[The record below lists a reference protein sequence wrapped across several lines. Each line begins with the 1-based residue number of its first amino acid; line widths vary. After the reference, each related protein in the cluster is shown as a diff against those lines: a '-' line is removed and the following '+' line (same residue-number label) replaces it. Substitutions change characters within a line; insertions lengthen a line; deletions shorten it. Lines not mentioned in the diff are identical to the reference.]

1 MHIVKPVKRIFPMM
15 YFIGLIIITLGS
27 LQLLP
32 FLVSLL
38 YKEWHIM
45 TIFLFS
51 ASLTV
56 LVGVGLVAFGQRYR
70 TVKLSFGEGTVV
82 ASGAWLLGMLLCAL
96 PYYLSGDC
104 LTFLDSC
111 FDVMSG
117 FTTTGLCLIQD
128 LDHLSNGMNMWRQ
141 TLTYIGG
148 QGMVVL
154 ALTFLT
160 KDQSN
165 AYKMYAGEGKDEK
178 LFPNAVNTARQI
190 WKISLFYLVI
200 GTCTMFAAGLYAGLP
215 LDRAFLHG
223 IWVYMS
229 AWSTGGFAPM
239 SQNILY
245 YHSTIFEFF
254 TVVFFVI
261 GSLNF
266 ALHHAILS
274 GKFGELKRNIETIT
288 FTTSLVFLTFITTM
302 GLMKNNVYPNLMA
315 FLRKGV
321 YQLISGHTTTGF
333 MTIYAKQFY
342 LEWGEIA
349 LFGMTIAMILG
360 GSACSTAGG
369 FKALRV
375 GVIYETFK
383 VEVRKLLLPESRVV
397 ESRIHHIKDMVL
409 SDPMIKSSFLIVIAY
424 IFTFLAGTLIGMFHG
439 YPFAMASFESAS
451 VTGNVGLS
459 IGITSASM
467 PSLMKVTYILMMWL
481 GRLEFMSIFTL
492 VAFLMKGGIRK

>member
-1 MHIVKPVKRIFPMM
+1 MM
-15 YFIGLIIITLGS
+15 YFIGLIIITLGL

-32 FLVSLL
+32 FLVSFL

-56 LVGVGLVAFGQRYR
+56 LVGVCLVALGQRYR
-70 TVKLSFGEGTVV
+70 TTKLSFGEGTVV

-200 GTCTMFAAGLYAGLP
+200 GTCVMFSAGLFAGLP

-245 YHSTIFEFF
+245 YHSAIFEFF
-254 TVVFFVI
+254 TIVFFVI

-274 GKFGELKRNIETIT
+274 GKLSELKRNIETIT
-288 FTTSLVFLTFITTM
+288 FTTSFVFLTFITTM
-302 GLMKNNVYPNLMA
+302 GLMKSNVYPTVLA
-315 FLRKGV
+315 FIRKGV
-321 YQLISGHTTTGF
+321 YQVISGHTTTGF

-342 LEWGEIA
+342 TEWGEIA
-349 LFGMTIAMILG
+349 LFGMTAAMLLG

-375 GVIYETFK
+375 GVIFETFK

-439 YPFAMASFESAS
+439 YPFALASFESAS

-459 IGITSASM
+459 IGVTSASM
-467 PSLMKVTYILMMWL
+467 PGLMKVTYILIMWL

-492 VAFLMKGGIRK
+492 VAFLMKGGIKK